1 MRKDFQIALLC
12 AVSAFPLGL
21 AMSVAPDY
29 FPALKVYPGIFFW
42 GGSSLTMFLLALA
55 AVIALRGERAAEREG
70 AKKRMVPLIGMI
82 FFGIG
87 FIGCTAWYF
96 WPGNP
101 SLVGPQKLSSLNPN
115 RPRTNLIVKLQAAL
129 QM

>member
-55 AVIALRGERAAEREG
+55 AVIALSPTFSTGGVSEI
-70 AKKRMVPLIGMI
+70 KSP
-82 FFGIG
+82 
-87 FIGCTAWYF
+87 
-96 WPGNP
+96 
-101 SLVGPQKLSSLNPN
+101 
-115 RPRTNLIVKLQAAL
+115 
-129 QM
+129 